1 LSASDDVVPP
11 IIIAGFYGS
20 GLFNSLR
27 DSNSYASKVE
37 TGKMED
43 WNGGR
48 LEKWNTGIRDWNRS
62 KDYAICFL
70 IHYSIVPTFHY
81 SNTPFPL
88 SCSRK
93 SANLR
98 WLAIDQRAMAAFDVA
113 LDLASSVWLDPS
125 DISG

>member
-1 LSASDDVVPP
+1 MPSTEKEQQLCQQSREW
-11 IIIAGFYGS
+11 
-20 GLFNSLR
+20 N
-27 DSNSYASKVE
+27 N
-37 TGKMED
+37 GK
-43 WNGGR
+43 
-48 LEKWNTGIRDWNRS
+48 LEKWNTETDQ
-62 KDYAICFL
+62 KDYAIRFL
-70 IHYSIVPTFHY
+70 IHYYIVPAFHY

-125 DISG
+125 DIFRLNKPAGVTRAHR